1 MTRCMKN
8 TGVYREA
15 GVAMPCVH
23 LTPRVEPAEIPAL
36 VLSYYVRE
44 HCDDSILFITA
55 NLSTASTDSR
65 TTHTTLALRHVMHRG
80 EQETGVLE
88 LGVVLVGPGEG
99 CAVL

>member
-1 MTRCMKN
+1 MKN
-8 TGVYREA
+8 TGVNREA

-55 NLSTASTDSR
+55 NLSTASTNSR